1 MWLDLVGGQPKE
13 RPRMG
18 NTKNVTLAI
27 DEALLEKA
35 RIVAIRRHTSVNDL
49 IRQHLEE
56 LVRSSD
62 ESRAARE
69 RLAALMSE
77 PSIEIGAKTWNR
89 DELHDR

>member
-1 MWLDLVGGQPKE
+1 
-13 RPRMG
+13 MG

-56 LVRSSD
+56 LVRSAD
-62 ESRAARE
+62 ESRAARQ
-69 RLAALMSE
+69 RLSGLMAK
-77 PSIEIGAKTWNR
+77 PTIMVGPKTWTR
-89 DELHDR
+89 DELHGR

>member
-1 MWLDLVGGQPKE
+1 
-13 RPRMG
+13 MG

-49 IRQHLEE
+49 IRAHLEE

-62 ESRAARE
+62 ETRAARE
-69 RLAALMSE
+69 RLSALMLE
-77 PSIEIGAKTWNR
+77 PSIEIGPKTWTR
-89 DELHDR
+89 DELHGR